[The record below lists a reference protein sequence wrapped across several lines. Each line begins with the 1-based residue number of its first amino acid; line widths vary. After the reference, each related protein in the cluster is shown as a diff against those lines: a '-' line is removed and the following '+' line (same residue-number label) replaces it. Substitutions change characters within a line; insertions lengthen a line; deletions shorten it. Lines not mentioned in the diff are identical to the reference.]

1 MSTLE
6 KTINL
11 LNTLPERQV
20 EIIYTYAQFLDSQRK
35 KQNISDES
43 IEDIL
48 NSLIGAVPDD
58 GKSLEEYREE
68 RIMERYGFTN

>member
-58 GKSLEEYREE
+58 GKSLEEYRGE

>member
-48 NSLIGAVPDD
+48 IV
-58 GKSLEEYREE
+58 
-68 RIMERYGFTN
+68 